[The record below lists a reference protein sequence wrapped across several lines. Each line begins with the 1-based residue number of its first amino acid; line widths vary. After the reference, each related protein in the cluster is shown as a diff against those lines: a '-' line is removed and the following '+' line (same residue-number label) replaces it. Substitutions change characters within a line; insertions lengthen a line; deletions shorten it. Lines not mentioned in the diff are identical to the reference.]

1 MLSTHGRDQRVAVK
15 ILPSLTRAEQHEQFD
30 RELKVHLAAQQGAD
44 GVCKLIGSCQKGNH
58 LCLVMKRYSRSLT
71 DKIAAGEMDDIQV
84 RRIAQKLCRTLRQ
97 LHVVGVAVQ
106 DIKPENVLLDEY
118 DEPVFADFGISGECG
133 NDNHVFP

>member
-1 MLSTHGRDQRVAVK
+1 M
-15 ILPSLTRAEQHEQFD
+15 
-30 RELKVHLAAQQGAD
+30 
-44 GVCKLIGSCQKGNH
+44 
-58 LCLVMKRYSRSLT
+58 CLVMKRYSRSLT
-71 DKIAAGEMDDIQV
+71 EKIAAGEMDDIQV